1 MLLVPQPSICDIGQR
16 RSERAMKSDK
26 KTGRYM
32 TTGRTSAGKA
42 VATGSFE
49 RVRSK
54 GGEIVVTNT
63 KRASDAFRTSLARDA
78 SSGKFSDGKKSS

>member
-1 MLLVPQPSICDIGQR
+1 M
-16 RSERAMKSDK
+16 ERTMKSDA

-32 TTGRTSAGKA
+32 TTGRTSVGKSA
-42 VATGSFE
+42 ATGAFE

-63 KRASDAFRTSLARDA
+63 KRASDAFRTTVAREA
-78 SSGKFSDGKKSS
+78 SSGKLSGGKKRS